1 MRVLRRPKLLVLFA
15 TSACVSMS
23 RQEYTTHKTQTGTKK
38 NKKKKKRGLVPL
50 CVVGLREILFTNPI
64 RGNKWRFA
72 MEISQSINTVSLGRG
87 QP

>member
-38 NKKKKKRGLVPL
+38 NKKKKKTRPRAVVRCGAERDPL
-50 CVVGLREILFTNPI
+50 Y
-64 RGNKWRFA
+64 
-72 MEISQSINTVSLGRG
+72 
-87 QP
+87 